1 MNQTSNN
8 LRNRIKELI
17 NSENLS
23 YTQFARKIG
32 IQGTIISHIMNGR
45 NKPSLD
51 VVQKILINFKNVSY
65 EWLISGVGDMYK
77 NEVKFVE
84 NKEVNHKNNNN
95 QLDFPSLFDNNSYN
109 QSEYSKENELK
120 NNIEN
125 HEKNESPIESE
136 KVITTEENRKPTLE
150 VSPMDNRTKTKEEN
164 PKKEIP
170 PKKIKKIVV
179 FYSDQTFEEF
189 KQEL

>member
-1 MNQTSNN
+1 MNQTSDN
-8 LRNRIKELI
+8 LRNRIEELI

-84 NKEVNHKNNNN
+84 NKEVNHKNNDN
-95 QLDFPSLFDNNSYN
+95 QLDFPS
-109 QSEYSKENELK
+109 
-120 NNIEN
+120 
-125 HEKNESPIESE
+125 
-136 KVITTEENRKPTLE
+136 
-150 VSPMDNRTKTKEEN
+150 
-164 PKKEIP
+164 
-170 PKKIKKIVV
+170 
-179 FYSDQTFEEF
+179 
-189 KQEL
+189 

>member
-8 LRNRIKELI
+8 LRNRIEELI

-65 EWLISGVGDMYK
+65 EWLISGIGDMYK
-77 NEVKFVE
+77 NEVKSVE